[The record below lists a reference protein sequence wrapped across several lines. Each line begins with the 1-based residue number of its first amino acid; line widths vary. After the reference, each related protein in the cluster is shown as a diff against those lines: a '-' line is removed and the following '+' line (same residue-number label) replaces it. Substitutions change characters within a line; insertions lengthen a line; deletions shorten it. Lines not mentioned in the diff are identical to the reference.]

1 MIHAVYQICRQANF
15 TVVCIYVV
23 VQTDLCAHLTPIS
36 FIWQLINKN
45 IDRSQNIIYPLK
57 ATFNIFIMQWK
68 KWSNKDN
75 LTPIY
80 HLNQIFKKYTENSVF
95 WKMECLLNLLMTI
108 VLKDTITNL
117 F

>member
-1 MIHAVYQICRQANF
+1 MPSIKYVDKQILQLFAYMSSCKQIFAIFDNF
-15 TVVCIYVV
+15 
-23 VQTDLCAHLTPIS
+23 
-36 FIWQLINKN
+36 NKN

>member
-1 MIHAVYQICRQANF
+1 MLSIKYVDKQILQLFAHMSSCKQIFAIFDNF
-15 TVVCIYVV
+15 
-23 VQTDLCAHLTPIS
+23 
-36 FIWQLINKN
+36 NKN

>member
-1 MIHAVYQICRQANF
+1 MPSIKYVDKQILQLFAYMSSCKQIFARTWHQFRSFDNF
-15 TVVCIYVV
+15 
-23 VQTDLCAHLTPIS
+23 
-36 FIWQLINKN
+36 NKN
-45 IDRSQNIIYPLK
+45 IDRWND
-57 ATFNIFIMQWK
+57 FNIFIMQWK

>member
-1 MIHAVYQICRQANF
+1 MPSIKYVDKQILQLFAYMSSCKQIFARTWHQFRSFDNF
-15 TVVCIYVV
+15 
-23 VQTDLCAHLTPIS
+23 
-36 FIWQLINKN
+36 NKN

-95 WKMECLLNLLMTI
+95 WKMECLLNLLMTN